1 MMTIVKSVFVAFMSF
16 SGGMLIAS
24 GIFAFITAIG
34 VIPSIIFKTKTSNY
48 IIFFEEC
55 IIWGG
60 IFATSQSFIDYK
72 FNIGG
77 YLIGKIFIIFYG
89 LCVGIFIGV
98 LASSIAETIDVIPI
112 LYKRTRIGEK
122 VGIIIITLALGKLL
136 GSVIYFLNTGF
147 QR

>member
-1 MMTIVKSVFVAFMSF
+1 MMTIIKSIFVAFMSL
-16 SGGMLIAS
+16 SGGLLIAG

-48 IIFFEEC
+48 ITFFEEC

-72 FNIGG
+72 FHIGG
-77 YLIGKIFIIFYG
+77 YLIGKIFVIFYG
-89 LCVGIFIGV
+89 FCVGIFIGV
-98 LASSIAETIDVIPI
+98 LASSIAETIDVIPV

-122 VGIIIITLALGKLL
+122 VGIIITTLAIGKML
-136 GSVIYFLNTGF
+136 GSIIYFLNSGF